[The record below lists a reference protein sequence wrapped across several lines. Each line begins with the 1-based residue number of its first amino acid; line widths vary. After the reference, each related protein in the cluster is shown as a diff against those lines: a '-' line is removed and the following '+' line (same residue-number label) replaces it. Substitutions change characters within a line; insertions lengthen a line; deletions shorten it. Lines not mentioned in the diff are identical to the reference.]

1 MEPSLPYSR
10 NTIITELWKN
20 KSVRSW
26 IKTKAPK
33 GMEDDF
39 KQEVFL
45 VFCSLSDERLFELHE
60 KGNLI
65 GYAISTIKNI
75 GNDLRIFNKHYFE
88 KDTEEYVR
96 HLERQEIDFDF
107 TPASAAEKY
116 LEDKSN
122 GSEVDKHDQLI
133 FKKYIE
139 LRSCQDVADFFRIPK
154 YHAINTVK
162 KIKKELQDVI
172 KSAN

>member
-1 MEPSLPYSR
+1 
-10 NTIITELWKN
+10 
-20 KSVRSW
+20 
-26 IKTKAPK
+26 
-33 GMEDDF
+33 MEDDF

-45 VFCSLSDERLFELHE
+45 IFCSLSDERLYELH
-60 KGNLI
+60 KNGNLI
-65 GYAISTIKNI
+65 GYAIQTIRNI
-75 GNDLRIFNKHYFE
+75 GNDLRIFKKNYFD
-88 KDTEEYVR
+88 KDTEDYVR
-96 HLERQEIDFDF
+96 HLERQELDFDF
-107 TPASAAEKY
+107 GPASAAKKF

-139 LRSCQDVADFFRIPK
+139 LRSCQDVADYFNIPK